1 MEEFTCQKYNRKSS
15 FGKGL
20 VMSDRVKFKRIINDE
35 MTIAG
40 LTSRLMFARSGLD
53 FLTRRDLE
61 SQCHFILK
69 PTVND
74 YKRYFDFDGATTRA
88 ISVFSDECWA
98 EPPEVYQTEESY
110 STAWERRFEDLNE
123 RHSLFSYFHKVD
135 VKSGIGHYGGLLIGL
150 DDGKDPSEPVSTI
163 DPLNG
168 IPYPDVKKEHDI
180 LYLRALDETELK
192 ILKLNTDPTSRRFG
206 MPELYRVQFYNPMD
220 VNYTV
225 INYLNV
231 HWTRIVHI
239 PSDSV
244 GGVAAEIYA
253 NPRVQNVFQYLQSAR
268 KVIHSSAE
276 MFYKGA
282 FPGYALKTIPDPTGM
297 TSVALDKESISAE
310 MYAYQNDLKRYVAL
324 QDMEIEPLTP
334 QIEIATAHLED
345 QLKMVATVLGVPY
358 RIYMGSE
365 SGHLASSQ
373 DKTTWNGRVSGRQK
387 NRCNPVILRPTLQRF
402 QDLNVLP
409 RVKKFYSAW
418 NDLNNLTDMDKA
430 DIALKQ
436 SQAMMA
442 YIKGGCDVLLPPL
455 EYLTTVLGLTLPV
468 AQAVE
473 KARLGYIEEHKKDK
487 TFLSGLTI
495 PEKDPLKKGA
505 ANPGTGS
512 NPGVS

>member
-1 MEEFTCQKYNRKSS
+1 MEDSGHRKYNRKSHNWEG
-15 FGKGL
+15 FT
-20 VMSDRVKFKRIINDE
+20 MSDRVKIQRIVNDE

-74 YKRYFDFDGATTRA
+74 YKKYFDFDGATTRA
-88 ISVFSDECWA
+88 ISVFPDECWA
-98 EPPEVYQTEESY
+98 EPPDIYETQKQYNTS
-110 STAWERRFEDLNE
+110 FEKRYTDLNE
-123 RHSLFSYFHKVD
+123 RHSISAYFHKLD

-150 DDGKDPSEPVSTI
+150 DDGKDPSEPVDTM
-163 DPLNG
+163 DPVTG
-168 IPYPDVKKEHDI
+168 VPYDGVKKEYDI

-192 ILKLNTDPTSRRFG
+192 IMKLNTDPTSPRFG
-206 MPELYRVQFYNPMD
+206 QPEMYRVQLYNPMD
-220 VNYTV
+220 VNYTT

-231 HWTRIVHI
+231 HWTRIVHV
-239 PSDSV
+239 PSDSI

-297 TSVALDKESISAE
+297 TSIALDKDSISKE
-310 MYAYQNDLKRYVAL
+310 MYDYQNDLKRYIAL

-334 QIEIATAHLED
+334 QIAIATAHLED
-345 QLKMVATVLGVPY
+345 QLKMVASVLGVPY

-365 SGHLASSQ
+365 AGHLASSQ
-373 DKTTWNGRVSGRQK
+373 DRSTWIGRVTGRQK
-387 NRCNPVILRPTLQRF
+387 IRCNPVIVRPVIKRF
-402 QDLNVLP
+402 QDLCILP
-409 RVKKFYSAW
+409 RIKKFFSDW

-442 YIKGGCDVLLPPL
+442 YIKGGCDTLLPPL
-455 EYLTTVLGLTLPV
+455 EYLTTVLGFTLPV
-468 AQAVE
+468 AQAIE
-473 KARLGYIEEHKKDK
+473 GSRLAYIEKHKKDK
-487 TFLSGLTI
+487 SFLSALTI
-495 PEKDPLKKGA
+495 PEKDPLQKGA
-505 ANPGTGS
+505 ANPGTSS